1 MDRPELSAWLRLLM
15 TPGVGP
21 LSARKLLAAFG
32 SPQAVFDASPASR
45 RAVLSRDIAALFA
58 SPEGL
63 AEQLDLSWDWWQGE
77 ALAERTILTL
87 ADPRYPAALLEAADP
102 PLVLFAEGDL
112 RLLRTPAVAIV
123 GSRHATAQ
131 GEENA
136 RAFAEVLSL
145 AGVTVVS
152 GLARGIDAAA
162 HEGALAALSEGAQ
175 SGGSMTA
182 SSTTVGSTT
191 AGSTIAVL
199 GTGLLQVYP
208 KAHTMLARRIG
219 QHGLLLSEFLLDTP
233 ALRAN
238 FPKRNRI
245 VAALSRGTLV
255 VEAAVQSGSLITARL
270 AAEMGREV
278 LAIPGSIHAP
288 QARGCHALIKQGAKL
303 VETAQDVMEEL
314 RLDVAC
320 ARHPAEASVLFAQA
334 TEAASASTSDSD
346 HADPV
351 LAALGFDP
359 VSQEA
364 LSART
369 GMGPAELGVRLL
381 ELELLGEV
389 ARLPGQLFQRV
400 GRA

>member
-1 MDRPELSAWLRLLM
+1 M

-32 SPQAVFDASPASR
+32 SPQAVFDASPAAR
-45 RAVLSRDIAALFA
+45 RAVLTRDIPALGVA
-58 SPEGL
+58 PEDL
-63 AEQLDLSWDWWQGE
+63 AEQLARTWDWWQGD
-77 ALAERTILTL
+77 APAERTLLTL

-102 PLVLFAEGDL
+102 PLLLFAEGDL
-112 RLLRTPAVAIV
+112 RLLSRPAVAIV
-123 GSRHATAQ
+123 GSRHATPQ
-131 GEENA
+131 GEGNA

-162 HEGALAALSEGAQ
+162 HEGALAARAQGALAV
-175 SGGSMTA
+175 GNA
-182 SSTTVGSTT
+182 S

-199 GTGLLQVYP
+199 GTGLLHIYP
-208 KAHTMLARRIG
+208 KAHTALAHRIG

-303 VETAQDVMEEL
+303 VETAQDVLEEL

-320 ARHPAEASVLFAQA
+320 APHPAEVSDLFAQA
-334 TEAASASTSDSD
+334 TDAAHASSGASD

-369 GMGPAELGVRLL
+369 GMGPAALGARLL

-400 GRA
+400 GRG

>member
-1 MDRPELSAWLRLLM
+1 MDRPELGAWLRLLM

-32 SPQAVFDASPASR
+32 SPQAVFDASPAAR
-45 RAVLSRDIAALFA
+45 RAVLSRDIAALA
-58 SPEGL
+58 NPPEGL
-63 AEQLDLSWDWWQGE
+63 AEQLDLSWDWWQGD
-77 ALAERTILTL
+77 ALAERAILTL

-102 PLVLFAEGDL
+102 PLLLFAEGDL
-112 RLLRTPAVAIV
+112 RLLRSPAVAIV
-123 GSRHATAQ
+123 GSRHATPQ
-131 GEENA
+131 GEGNA
-136 RAFAEVLSL
+136 RAFAEVLSQ

-162 HEGALAALSEGAQ
+162 HEGALAALANRVLEDDRAQDDRAQ
-175 SGGSMTA
+175 SG
-182 SSTTVGSTT
+182 
-191 AGSTIAVL
+191 GSTIAVL
-199 GTGLLQVYP
+199 GTGLLQIYP
-208 KAHTMLARRIG
+208 KVHTALAHRIG

-245 VAALSRGTLV
+245 VAGLSRGTLV

-270 AAEMGREV
+270 AADMGREV

-320 ARHPAEASVLFAQA
+320 ARHPAEASELFAQPSD
-334 TEAASASTSDSD
+334 AALASTDASD

-369 GMGPAELGVRLL
+369 GMGPAALGARLL

>member
-1 MDRPELSAWLRLLM
+1 MDRQELGAWVRLLM

-32 SPQAVFDASPASR
+32 SPDAVFEANSVAR
-45 RAVLSRDIAALFA
+45 RAVLGRDIPALSV

-63 AEQLDLSWDWWQGE
+63 AEQIDLCWDWAHGAANATPDE
-77 ALAERTILTL
+77 AVRPQRAILSL
-87 ADPRYPAALLEAADP
+87 GDPRYPATVLEAADP
-102 PLVLFAEGDL
+102 PLLLFAEGDL
-112 RLLRTPAVAIV
+112 RLLQAPSVAIV
-123 GSRHATAQ
+123 GSRHATVQ

-136 RAFAEVLSL
+136 RAFAEALSL

-162 HEGALAALSEGAQ
+162 HEGALAA
-175 SGGSMTA
+175 GS
-182 SSTTVGSTT
+182 
-191 AGSTIAVL
+191 GSTIAVL

-208 KAHTMLARRIG
+208 KAHIALARRIA
-219 QHGLLLSEFLLDTP
+219 QQGLVLSEFLPDTP

-270 AAEMGREV
+270 ASEMGREV

-303 VETAQDVMEEL
+303 VETAQDVLEEL
-314 RLDVAC
+314 RLEVPASL
-320 ARHPAEASVLFAQA
+320 HPVHAAPLAGEDRSGPDAEPGA
-334 TEAASASTSDSD
+334 E
-346 HADPV
+346 ADPV
-351 LAALGFDP
+351 LRALGFDP

-369 GMGPAELGVRLL
+369 GLGAAALGARLL
-381 ELELLGEV
+381 ELELLGDV